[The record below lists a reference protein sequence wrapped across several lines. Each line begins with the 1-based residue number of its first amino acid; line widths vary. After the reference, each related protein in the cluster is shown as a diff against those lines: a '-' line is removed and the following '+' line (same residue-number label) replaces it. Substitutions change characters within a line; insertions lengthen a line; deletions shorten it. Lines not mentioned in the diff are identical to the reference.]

1 MSQNALVSRTGLIL
15 ASALITLGLFVFMA
29 QLINKPQTATGQA
42 SDAPQINILMTE
54 RTPIP
59 PKEKTKPEPPKPI
72 PARERVSVP
81 GETSESLAFTPETFM
96 PEMPTQT
103 TLYTQSAMTAEALP
117 VVQVSPRYPIDAAQ
131 SGKEGY
137 VVVGFDITADGTV
150 SNVRVLDANPKRVFD
165 KAALSAVQN
174 WKYKPKFD
182 AGKAVAQLNQQVQL
196 DFKLDQKI

>member
-29 QLINKPQTATGQA
+29 QLINNPQPVTGQA
-42 SDAPQINILMTE
+42 SDAPQINILMAE

-81 GETSESLAFTPETFM
+81 GETSESLTFPPETFI

>member
-29 QLINKPQTATGQA
+29 QLINNPQPVTGQA
-42 SDAPQINILMTE
+42 SDAPQINILMAE

-81 GETSESLAFTPETFM
+81 GETSESLTFTPETFI

-103 TLYTQSAMTAEALP
+103 TLHTQSAMTAEALP

-150 SNVRVLDANPKRVFD
+150 NNVRVLDANPKRVFD

>member
-29 QLINKPQTATGQA
+29 QLINNPQPVTGQA
-42 SDAPQINILMTE
+42 SDAPQINILMAE

-81 GETSESLAFTPETFM
+81 GETSESLTFTPETFM
-96 PEMPTQT
+96 PDMPTQT

>member
-1 MSQNALVSRTGLIL
+1 MGQNALVNRTWIIIV
-15 ASALITLGLFVFMA
+15 SALITLGLFVFMA
-29 QLINKPQTATGQA
+29 QLIHNPQPLSGQA
-42 SDAPQINILMTE
+42 SDAPQINILMSE

-59 PKEKTKPEPPKPI
+59 PKESRKPEPPKPI
-72 PARERVSVP
+72 PARERVTTP
-81 GETSESLAFTPETFM
+81 GESTEVVDFSPKTFT

-103 TLYTQSAMTAEALP
+103 ALFNPSAMTAEALP

-131 SGKEGY
+131 NGKEGY

-182 AGKAVAQLNQQVQL
+182 SGKAVPQLNQQVQL

>member
-29 QLINKPQTATGQA
+29 QLINKPQTVTGQA
-42 SDAPQINILMTE
+42 SDAPQINILMTK

-81 GETSESLAFTPETFM
+81 GETSESLAFTPEIFM

>member
-29 QLINKPQTATGQA
+29 QLINNPQPVTGQA
-42 SDAPQINILMTE
+42 SDAPQINILMAE

-81 GETSESLAFTPETFM
+81 GETSESLTFTSETFM

>member
-1 MSQNALVSRTGLIL
+1 MKPNSLLNRTGIISV
-15 ASALITLGLFVFMA
+15 SALITLGLFVFMA
-29 QLINKPQTATGQA
+29 QLIHNPITTTGQA
-42 SDAPQINILMTE
+42 TDAPQINILMAE
-54 RTPIP
+54 RTAVP
-59 PKEKTKPEPPKPI
+59 PKESRKPEPPKPI
-72 PARERVSVP
+72 PARERINNP
-81 GETSESLAFTPETFM
+81 GTESEPTPFTTATPT

-103 TLYTQSAMTAEALP
+103 TLFTQSTMTAEALP

-150 SNVRVLDANPKRVFD
+150 SNVRVLEANPKRVFD

-182 AGKAVAQLNQQVQL
+182 AGKAVPQLNQQVQL

>member
-1 MSQNALVSRTGLIL
+1 
-15 ASALITLGLFVFMA
+15 
-29 QLINKPQTATGQA
+29 
-42 SDAPQINILMTE
+42 
-54 RTPIP
+54 
-59 PKEKTKPEPPKPI
+59 
-72 PARERVSVP
+72 
-81 GETSESLAFTPETFM
+81 M
-96 PEMPTQT
+96 PEMQTQT

>member
-29 QLINKPQTATGQA
+29 QLINNPQPVTGQA
-42 SDAPQINILMTE
+42 SDAPQINILMAE
-54 RTPIP
+54 HTPIP

-72 PARERVSVP
+72 PARERVSVA
-81 GETSESLAFTPETFM
+81 GETSESLTFTPETFM

>member
-29 QLINKPQTATGQA
+29 QLINNPQTITGQA
-42 SDAPQINILMTE
+42 SDAPQINILMAE

-72 PARERVSVP
+72 PVRERVSVP
-81 GETSESLAFTPETFM
+81 GETSESLTFTPETFM

>member
-29 QLINKPQTATGQA
+29 QLINNPQPVTGQA
-42 SDAPQINILMTE
+42 SDAPQINILMAE

-59 PKEKTKPEPPKPI
+59 PKEKNKPEPPKPI

-81 GETSESLAFTPETFM
+81 GETSESLTFTPETFM

>member
-29 QLINKPQTATGQA
+29 QLINNPQTITGQA
-42 SDAPQINILMTE
+42 SDAPQINILMAE

-81 GETSESLAFTPETFM
+81 SETSESLTFTPETFM

>member
-29 QLINKPQTATGQA
+29 QLINNPQPVTGQA
-42 SDAPQINILMTE
+42 SDAPQINILMAE

-117 VVQVSPRYPIDAAQ
+117 VVQVSPRYPIDASQ

>member
-29 QLINKPQTATGQA
+29 QLINNPQTVAGQA
-42 SDAPQINILMTE
+42 SDAPQINILMAE

-81 GETSESLAFTPETFM
+81 GENNESLTFTPETFM
-96 PEMPTQT
+96 PEMQTQT

>member
-29 QLINKPQTATGQA
+29 QLINNPQPVTGQA
-42 SDAPQINILMTE
+42 SDAPQINILMAE

-81 GETSESLAFTPETFM
+81 GETSESLTFTPETFM

-150 SNVRVLDANPKRVFD
+150 SNMRVLDANPKRVFD

>member
-29 QLINKPQTATGQA
+29 QLINNPQTITGQA
-42 SDAPQINILMTE
+42 SDAPQINILMAE

-72 PARERVSVP
+72 PVRGRVSVP
-81 GETSESLAFTPETFM
+81 GETSESLTFTPETFM

>member
-29 QLINKPQTATGQA
+29 QLINNPQPVKGQA
-42 SDAPQINILMTE
+42 SDAPQINILMAE

-59 PKEKTKPEPPKPI
+59 PKEKNKPEPPKPI

-81 GETSESLAFTPETFM
+81 GETSESLTFTPETFM

>member
-29 QLINKPQTATGQA
+29 QLINNPQPVTGQA
-42 SDAPQINILMTE
+42 SDAPQINILMAE

-81 GETSESLAFTPETFM
+81 GETSESLTFTPETFM

>member
-29 QLINKPQTATGQA
+29 QLINNPQPVTGQA
-42 SDAPQINILMTE
+42 SDAPQINILMAE

-81 GETSESLAFTPETFM
+81 GETSESLTFTPETFM

-137 VVVGFDITADGTV
+137 VVVRFDITADGTV

>member
-29 QLINKPQTATGQA
+29 QLINNPQTVTGQA
-42 SDAPQINILMTE
+42 SDAPQINILMAE

-72 PARERVSVP
+72 PARERVSVH
-81 GETSESLAFTPETFM
+81 GETSESLTFTPETFM

>member
-29 QLINKPQTATGQA
+29 QLINNPQTVTGQA
-42 SDAPQINILMTE
+42 SDAPQINILMSE

-81 GETSESLAFTPETFM
+81 GETSESLTFTPETFM

>member
-29 QLINKPQTATGQA
+29 QLINNPQTVTGQA
-42 SDAPQINILMTE
+42 SDAPQINILMAE

-81 GETSESLAFTPETFM
+81 GETSESLTFTPETFM

>member
-29 QLINKPQTATGQA
+29 QLINNPQPVTGQA
-42 SDAPQINILMTE
+42 SDAPQINILMAE

-81 GETSESLAFTPETFM
+81 SETSESLTFTPETFM

-150 SNVRVLDANPKRVFD
+150 SNVRVLGANPKRVFD

>member
-29 QLINKPQTATGQA
+29 QLINNPQPVTGQA
-42 SDAPQINILMTE
+42 SDAPQINILMAE

-81 GETSESLAFTPETFM
+81 GENSESLTFTPETFM

-117 VVQVSPRYPIDAAQ
+117 VLQVSPRYPIDAAQ

-150 SNVRVLDANPKRVFD
+150 SNVRVLDANPKHVFD

>member
-29 QLINKPQTATGQA
+29 QLINKPQTVTGQA

-81 GETSESLAFTPETFM
+81 GETSESLTFTPETFM